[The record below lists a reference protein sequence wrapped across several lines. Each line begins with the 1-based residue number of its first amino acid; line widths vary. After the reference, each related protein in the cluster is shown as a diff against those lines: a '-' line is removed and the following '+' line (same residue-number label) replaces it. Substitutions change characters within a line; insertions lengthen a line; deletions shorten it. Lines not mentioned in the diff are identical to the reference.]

1 MCSSKCIPTYI
12 YMCIYYIQYMRTMCL
27 CETQGMASIISK
39 SAKYQHKCHQKYF
52 ADYPR
57 TWKLLQNFVVFMVF
71 HLIAN
76 LFPCIMTCW
85 LVIYI
90 YKYAT
95 TIGFMQITIFLS
107 KHESFPLENLLLY
120 TVFYPT
126 VYHMIVMPH

>member
-39 SAKYQHKCHQKYF
+39 AAKCQHKSHQKYF

-57 TWKLLQNFVVFMVF
+57 TWKFLQNFVVFMVF

-76 LFPCIMTCW
+76 LFPCIMT
-85 LVIYI
+85 LLIGNIYLQAC
-90 YKYAT
+90 YHK
-95 TIGFMQITIFLS
+95 GFMQITIFLS

-120 TVFYPT
+120 TVFYPA